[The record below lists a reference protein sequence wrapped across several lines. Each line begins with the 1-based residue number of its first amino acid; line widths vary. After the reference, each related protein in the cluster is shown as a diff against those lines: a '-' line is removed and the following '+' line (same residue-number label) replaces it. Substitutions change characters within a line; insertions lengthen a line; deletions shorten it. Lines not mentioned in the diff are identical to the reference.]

1 MLPLLSVRST
11 GCWPPLKW
19 HSKAFVHQV
28 LHARH
33 PARRCGPPWWQS
45 RGMGVTP
52 SGHSLDV
59 PPRRRC
65 ADGWKTVN
73 IERLR
78 IDGCARPTPLSLLVA
93 SFRPALVRNGMLA
106 EVRLQQSV
114 TG

>member
-1 MLPLLSVRST
+1 
-11 GCWPPLKW
+11 
-19 HSKAFVHQV
+19 
-28 LHARH
+28 
-33 PARRCGPPWWQS
+33 
-45 RGMGVTP
+45 MGVTP